1 MTSRH
6 SEVSRFSLFVGPYKK
21 LRRDMN
27 NRPDDPL
34 SFAEFILSQYPLGAR
49 HSRSIWNC
57 LIWAYANSKTH
68 NVDGSYL

>member
-1 MTSRH
+1 MEYWRSRGI
-6 SEVSRFSLFVGPYKK
+6 RFIGHYKK
-21 LRRDMN
+21 LRTDEN

-49 HSRSIWNC
+49 HSRSVWNC
-57 LIWAYANSKTH
+57 CIWAYANSKTH